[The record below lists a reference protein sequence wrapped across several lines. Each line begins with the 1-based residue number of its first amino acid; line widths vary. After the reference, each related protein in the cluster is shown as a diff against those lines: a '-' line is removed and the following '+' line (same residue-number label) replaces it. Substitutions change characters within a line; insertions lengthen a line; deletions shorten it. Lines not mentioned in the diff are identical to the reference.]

1 MMKLLQT
8 LLFTTTLAVLL
19 AGSPAFV
26 VPNAEAQ
33 EGTPPTSEANTN
45 PQPQPNDQQLDE
57 SGARVNTAEK
67 LQFGTIAGWVYDAL
81 KTIGGLFAY
90 LGGSLLDI
98 SLSLFVMDMPGT
110 AESWGIKTVIDEIWK
125 MVRDIF
131 NLLFIFGIIFVG
143 FKLILGTDETGAKRT
158 LGTIIIAALLINFSL
173 YATKV
178 VVDFGNIVAA
188 EMATL
193 LKTESPENSNGTNT
207 ENEVGGLKVTN
218 ISDSFVAKINP
229 EQIVNNSFALERSA
243 IEKSEG
249 TIAFQGVK
257 KTELDLMDALIM
269 GLTTAFTLTL
279 VGFVFAAGAFLMFT
293 RFLYL
298 VFLMMFSPI
307 MFLGFVLPNFKKR
320 SSDWWHKLFTQTLI
334 GPAYLFMLYIALK
347 SLENMESIQ
356 SDSTLISYVMLC
368 IVVCGFAWAALLVA
382 NSMGSLGATQ
392 AISLGRSWGRSARG
406 YAGRAAGG
414 ASFGLAARLGRAQIG
429 ERAHRFAESDTAKK
443 AARQKGLR
451 GTFNRAR
458 LGVAKVAADSSFD
471 ARKVGGI
478 GNKLGIGEGRKG
490 GYKTETEE
498 IFKREKAYA
507 DSLGTISD
515 DDPQVMRLKTELEV
529 SDSAVTDKKKEIS
542 ELRKS
547 GASNTEIEKHKAELE
562 DLEKKKQQH
571 AENLSAEKH
580 RIQLGTKRNVPEAIN
595 DSLKEEKENEKKFL
609 TEFAGLQERKSLAEK
624 NKDENEKILVEAR
637 MVSAQKNI
645 AQAKKK
651 IADLQKKAAQTSG
664 GYVAELENVGV
675 IKNFFLGRY
684 RAQNKEVAEK
694 LRGEYEKNIKG
705 KGKEDKGKPADEKKG
720 DK

>member
-26 VPNAEAQ
+26 VPNAQAQ

-414 ASFGLAARLGRAQIG
+414 ASFGLAARLGRSQIG
-429 ERAHRFAESDTAKK
+429 RRLANYAESKEGDPASRNTLVGRAKLNL
-443 AARQKGLR
+443 ARKGA
-451 GTFNRAR
+451 NA
-458 LGVAKVAADSSFD
+458 SFD
-471 ARKVGGI
+471 ARRVGG
-478 GNKLGIGEGRKG
+478 LGKKFDLGEGIN
-490 GYKTETEE
+490 GYVTQTKE
-498 IFKREKAYA
+498 IVEQEKKRAEG
-507 DSLGTISD
+507 LGTIPD
-515 DDPQVMRLKTELEV
+515 DDIEVASLKAVADKTERDIKQKRRDISLLEKSKRGKSADEV
-529 SDSAVTDKKKEIS
+529 LKIQADIDASKEDLKGLEEGHSKQKEAVQKEKYRLQLGNEQNVGVFTQQNINSIKNNIKARLLEYAEESSQVAPDSSKLEHLKLEIASSKKRLAETQKIADQQA
-542 ELRKS
+542 
-547 GASNTEIEKHKAELE
+547 GGYAASIEKTSFIK
-562 DLEKKKQQH
+562 
-571 AENLSAEKH
+571 NLFSG
-580 RIQLGTKRNVPEAIN
+580 RTKSQNEAAAAAVR
-595 DSLKEEKENEKKFL
+595 EEY
-609 TEFAGLQERKSLAEK
+609 
-624 NKDENEKILVEAR
+624 
-637 MVSAQKNI
+637 
-645 AQAKKK
+645 KKK
-651 IADLQKKAAQTSG
+651 IKS
-664 GYVAELENVGV
+664 
-675 IKNFFLGRY
+675 
-684 RAQNKEVAEK
+684 
-694 LRGEYEKNIKG
+694 
-705 KGKEDKGKPADEKKG
+705 
-720 DK
+720 